1 MSEKQRPDPSHTRR
15 HVPLDSRPPAERI
28 PSLARPEEAPTQV
41 TRRPDLPPDLDLKGK
56 KSAPRPERSSRPPRP
71 PQPDQDRSGL
81 VVPWW
86 GFVIV
91 ILAVA
96 AITCGMW
103 YVVLS
108 NKGVA
113 STGLSSPTPIFV
125 VITNTPTL
133 GASAPEEALEESPTA
148 TLEVSETTPTEETPP
163 TEEPSDGNPGTPIQ
177 IGDKIVINGT
187 EGSGLAVRQGPGL
200 EYTYF
205 FVANDGEAYTVED
218 GPRVMDDYIWW
229 YIVDPEDEDRSGWA
243 VEDFMEVTGS

>member
-1 MSEKQRPDPSHTRR
+1 MSEKRRPDPSQQTRR
-15 HVPLDSRPPAERI
+15 QVPLDSRPPSERI
-28 PSLARPEEAPTQV
+28 PSLTRPEEAPTQV
-41 TRRPDLPPDLDLKGK
+41 TRRPDLPAGPDLKGK
-56 KSAPRPERSSRPPRP
+56 KSAPRRPARSSRPS
-71 PQPDQDRSGL
+71 QPDSGRSGL

-133 GASAPEEALEESPTA
+133 GASAPGEEPESPTA
-148 TLEVSETTPTEETPP
+148 TQETAEPSPTEETPP
-163 TEEPSDGNPGTPIQ
+163 TEEPADENPGTPIQ
-177 IGDKIVINGT
+177 VGDQIVINGT
-187 EGSGLAVRQGPGL
+187 EGAGLAVRQGPGL

-229 YIVDPEDEDRSGWA
+229 YIVDPEDKDRSGWA
-243 VEDFMEVTGS
+243 VEEFMQVTGP

>member
-1 MSEKQRPDPSHTRR
+1 MSEKRRPDPSHTRR

-41 TRRPDLPPDLDLKGK
+41 TRRPEIPAESTPKRKPGT
-56 KSAPRPERSSRPPRP
+56 SRSSVPPSRRDP
-71 PQPDQDRSGL
+71 GRASL
-81 VVPWW
+81 AVPWW

-108 NKGVA
+108 NKGSA
-113 STGLSSPTPIFV
+113 STAQGASPTPIFV

-133 GASAPEEALEESPTA
+133 GASAPEETQEESPPAATQEAAETA
-148 TLEVSETTPTEETPP
+148 PTEETPP
-163 TEEPSDGNPGTPIQ
+163 TEEPADENPGTPIQ
-177 IGDKIVINGT
+177 VGDQIVINGT
-187 EGSGLAVRQGPGL
+187 EGAGLAVRQGPGL

>member
-1 MSEKQRPDPSHTRR
+1 MSEKRRPEPSQQTRR
-15 HVPLDSRPPAERI
+15 QVPLDARTPAERI

-41 TRRPDLPPDLDLKGK
+41 TRRPEIPAGPDLKGRK
-56 KSAPRPERSSRPPRP
+56 PASRPAKSSRSPRR
-71 PQPDQDRSGL
+71 DSGRSGL

-108 NKGVA
+108 NKG
-113 STGLSSPTPIFV
+113 STSTSLGASPTPIFV

-133 GASAPEEALEESPTA
+133 GASDAGEDQESPPTA
-148 TLEVSETTPTEETPP
+148 TQEAAESAP
-163 TEEPSDGNPGTPIQ
+163 TEEPLPTDAPADENTGTPIQ
-177 IGDKIVINGT
+177 VGDKIVINGT
-187 EGSGLAVRQGPGL
+187 EGAGLAVRQGPGL
-200 EYTYF
+200 DYTYF

-243 VEDFMEVTGS
+243 VEEFMEVTGS

>member
-28 PSLARPEEAPTQV
+28 PGLARPEEAPTQV
-41 TRRPDLPPDLDLKGK
+41 TRRPEIPAGPDLKGR
-56 KSAPRPERSSRPPRP
+56 KSASRPSRS
-71 PQPDQDRSGL
+71 PQPESDRSGL

-108 NKGVA
+108 NKGVT
-113 STGLSSPTPIFV
+113 STGLASPTPIFV

-133 GASAPEEALEESPTA
+133 GASAPEEALEESPTS
-148 TLEVSETTPTEETPP
+148 TPGVSETTPTEETPP
-163 TEEPSDGNPGTPIQ
+163 TEATADENPGSPIQ
-177 IGDKIVINGT
+177 IGERIVINGT
-187 EGSGLAVRQGPGL
+187 EGAGLAVRQGPGL

-205 FVANDGEAYTVED
+205 FVANDGESYTVED

-229 YIVDPEDEDRSGWA
+229 YIVDPEDRDRSGWA
-243 VEDFMEVTGS
+243 VEDFMEVID